1 MTQVRKAARNIEE
14 VLDFLRDNQ
23 LLLATA
29 ESCTAGLMAG
39 HFADVSG
46 SGAVLEV
53 GFVVYSPQ
61 AKMGC
66 LGVAEQTI
74 EDHGLTSIEVTR
86 EMALGALQ
94 RSRADIVLANTGMAE
109 SEGEL
114 DGLICFACA
123 MRVDG
128 EMRWTGESVRFQGDR
143 NGVREAGAL
152 HGLLNLPLYHR
163 RLSSGAE
170 SQRLPRLTRIRV
182 DDACR

>member
-53 GFVVYSPQ
+53 GF
-61 AKMGC
+61 

-74 EDHGLTSIEVTR
+74 KDHGLTSIEVTR

-170 SQRLPRLTRIRV
+170 
-182 DDACR
+182 